1 MGCISVSTLAVIRKE
16 KFMDHPQEVSAE
28 RPESK
33 TILIVEDDASVGA
46 SLVQAI
52 VEETPYLA
60 FLVIDPLEA
69 LQVMRDLKPD
79 MMLLDYQLPHMN
91 GFELYDRM
99 QEQKVL
105 SDIPILF
112 ISANLPQK
120 EIERRHLIGM
130 RKPFELDDLLSTIE
144 KVLSSPEDYTV
155 KRTNN

>member
-1 MGCISVSTLAVIRKE
+1 
-16 KFMDHPQEVSAE
+16 MDHPQEVSAE

-33 TILIVEDDASVGA
+33 TILVVEDDASVGA

-52 VEETPYLA
+52 VEETSYLA

-112 ISANLPQK
+112 ISENLQQK
-120 EIERRHLIGM
+120 EIERRQLIGM

-144 KVLSSPEDYTV
+144 KVLSSPEEYTV
-155 KRTNN
+155 KRNTN

>member
-1 MGCISVSTLAVIRKE
+1 
-16 KFMDHPQEVSAE
+16 MDHPQETQE
-28 RPESK
+28 EHLQGK
-33 TILIVEDDASVGA
+33 TILVVEDDASVGA

-79 MMLLDYQLPHMN
+79 MLLLDFQLPHMN
-91 GFELYDRM
+91 GLELYDRM
-99 QEQKVL
+99 RAQKVL
-105 SDIPILF
+105 SDIPILV

-130 RKPFELDDLLSTIE
+130 RKPFELDDLLDTIK
-144 KVLSSPEDYTV
+144 KVLSSPEDYVVTRD
-155 KRTNN
+155 KK

>member
-1 MGCISVSTLAVIRKE
+1 
-16 KFMDHPQEVSAE
+16 MDHPQEVSTE
-28 RPESK
+28 RPGNK
-33 TILIVEDDASVGA
+33 TILVVEDDASVGA

-79 MMLLDYQLPHMN
+79 MMLLDFQLPHMN
-91 GFELYDRM
+91 GLELYDRM
-99 QEQKVL
+99 QEKKVL

-120 EIERRHLIGM
+120 EIEQRHLIGM

-144 KVLSSPEDYTV
+144 KVLNSPEKYTV
-155 KRTNN
+155 KRDNT

>member
-1 MGCISVSTLAVIRKE
+1 MY
-16 KFMDHPQEVSAE
+16 HPRETQEELQQA
-28 RPESK
+28 K
-33 TILIVEDDASVGA
+33 TILVVEDDASVGA

-60 FLVIDPLEA
+60 FLVVDALQA

-79 MMLLDYQLPHMN
+79 MLLLDYQLPHMN

-99 QEQKVL
+99 QEQRVL

-112 ISANLPQK
+112 ISANLPQE

-130 RKPFELDDLLSTIE
+130 RKPFELDDLLSTIK
-144 KVLSSPEDYTV
+144 KVLSSPEKYVV
-155 KRTNN
+155 KRGK

>member
-1 MGCISVSTLAVIRKE
+1 MN
-16 KFMDHPQEVSAE
+16 HPQEVSVE

-69 LQVMRDLKPD
+69 LQIMRDLKPD

-112 ISANLPQK
+112 ISANLPQT

>member
-1 MGCISVSTLAVIRKE
+1 
-16 KFMDHPQEVSAE
+16 MDHPQEVLTE
-28 RPESK
+28 RPASK
-33 TILIVEDDASVGA
+33 TILVVEDDASVGA

-79 MMLLDYQLPHMN
+79 MMLLDYQLPHIN

-130 RKPFELDDLLSTIE
+130 RKPFELDDLLATIE
-144 KVLSSPEDYTV
+144 KVLSSPENYTV
-155 KRTNN
+155 RRDNN

>member
-1 MGCISVSTLAVIRKE
+1 MY
-16 KFMDHPQEVSAE
+16 HPRETQEELQQA
-28 RPESK
+28 K
-33 TILIVEDDASVGA
+33 TILVVEDDASVGA

-60 FLVIDPLEA
+60 FLVVDALQA

-79 MMLLDYQLPHMN
+79 MLLLDYQLPHMN

-99 QEQKVL
+99 QEQRVL

-112 ISANLPQK
+112 ISANLPQE

-130 RKPFELDDLLSTIE
+130 RKPFKLDDLLSTIK
-144 KVLSSPEDYTV
+144 KVLSSPEKYVV
-155 KRTNN
+155 KRGK

>member
-1 MGCISVSTLAVIRKE
+1 
-16 KFMDHPQEVSAE
+16 MDHPQKTQEE
-28 RPESK
+28 HPEGK
-33 TILIVEDDASVGA
+33 TILVVEDDASVGA

-79 MMLLDYQLPHMN
+79 MLLLDYQLPHMN

-99 QEQKVL
+99 QAQEVL

-120 EIERRHLIGM
+120 EIERRHFIGM
-130 RKPFELDDLLSTIE
+130 HKPFELDDLLSTIK
-144 KVLSSPEDYTV
+144 KVLSSPEDYIVTPDSL
-155 KRTNN
+155 